1 MAEGQVLSHLPRVVL
16 VVDDE
21 PSLLQM
27 MARALLEAGYA
38 VHTASNG
45 PDALAL
51 AEELPRPL
59 DLVVTDIRM
68 EPMRGPELAQLLFS
82 RGLASRFLFV
92 SGHGPA
98 ADYNDQFGPL
108 LPKPFFPQRLL
119 DAVAGVLAGAVT
131 RGLAP

>member
-1 MAEGQVLSHLPRVVL
+1 MADGQLLSHPRVVL

-21 PSLLQM
+21 PPVLQM

-51 AEELPRPL
+51 AEELPRSP

-68 EPMRGPELAQLLFS
+68 GPMGGTELAERLFS

-92 SGHGPA
+92 SGYGPA
-98 ADYNDQFGPL
+98 TDYNEDFGPF
-108 LPKPFFPQRLL
+108 LPKPFLPGRLVEEVIHL
-119 DAVAGVLAGAVT
+119 IG
-131 RGLAP
+131 

>member
-1 MAEGQVLSHLPRVVL
+1 MADGRVRSHPRVVL

-21 PSLLQM
+21 PPVLQM

-51 AEELPRPL
+51 AEELPRPP

-68 EPMRGPELAQLLFS
+68 EPMGGTELAERLFS
-82 RGLASRFLFV
+82 SRLASCFLFV
-92 SGHGPA
+92 SGYGPA
-98 ADYNDQFGPL
+98 ADYNQDFGPF
-108 LPKPFFPQRLL
+108 LPKPFLPGRL
-119 DAVAGVLAGAVT
+119 VEEVT
-131 RGLAP
+131 HLIG

>member
-1 MAEGQVLSHLPRVVL
+1 MADGHVLSHPRIVL

-21 PSLLQM
+21 PPVLQM

-51 AEELPRPL
+51 AGELPRPP

-68 EPMRGPELAQLLFS
+68 EPMGGTELAEHS
-82 RGLASRFLFV
+82 PPRGLAPRFLFV
-92 SGHGPA
+92 SGYGPA
-98 ADYNDQFGPL
+98 TDYNEAFGPF
-108 LPKPFFPQRLL
+108 LPKPFLPGRL
-119 DAVAGVLAGAVT
+119 VEEVT
-131 RGLAP
+131 HLIG

>member
-1 MAEGQVLSHLPRVVL
+1 MADGQVLSRPRVVL

-21 PSLLQM
+21 PPVLQM

-51 AEELPRPL
+51 AEELTRSP

-68 EPMRGPELAQLLFS
+68 GPMGGTELAERLFS

-92 SGHGPA
+92 SGYGPA
-98 ADYNDQFGPL
+98 TDYNENFGPF
-108 LPKPFFPQRLL
+108 LPKPFLPGRL
-119 DAVAGVLAGAVT
+119 VEEVT
-131 RGLAP
+131 HLIG

>member
-68 EPMRGPELAQLLFS
+68 EPMGGTELAEHLFS
-82 RGLASRFLFV
+82 RGLVSHFLFV
-92 SGHGPA
+92 SGYGPS
-98 ADYNDQFGPL
+98 ADYNEAFGPF
-108 LPKPFFPQRLL
+108 LPKPFLPGRLV
-119 DAVAGVLAGAVT
+119 DEVT
-131 RGLAP
+131 HLIG